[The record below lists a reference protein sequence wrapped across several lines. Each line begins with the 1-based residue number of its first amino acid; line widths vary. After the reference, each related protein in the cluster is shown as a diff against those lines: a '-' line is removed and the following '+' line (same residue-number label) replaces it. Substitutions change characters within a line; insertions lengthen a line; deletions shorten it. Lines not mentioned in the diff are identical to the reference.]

1 MVRSGSLS
9 ASQARILTQVP
20 ESAFDPS
27 NPYYDEKSTQGDS
40 RWDVVHVEFRQ
51 KFPAMITLNDLK
63 AQSAPGKPLENM
75 QTLKQTRL
83 SVSSVTRAQW
93 KFIMRLAKE
102 KEGAGLRQST
112 SGDEEESE
120 ESSEQ

>member
-51 KFPAMITLNDLK
+51 KFPTMITLNDLK

-112 SGDEEESE
+112 SGDDEESE

>member
-1 MVRSGSLS
+1 
-9 ASQARILTQVP
+9 
-20 ESAFDPS
+20 
-27 NPYYDEKSTQGDS
+27 
-40 RWDVVHVEFRQ
+40 
-51 KFPAMITLNDLK
+51 MITLNDLK
-63 AQSAPGKPLENM
+63 AQFAPGKPLENM

-112 SGDEEESE
+112 SGDDEESE